1 MVERNTLLRYVLS
14 FLFVLLLPLAA
25 FFLIYNKYFAGIY
38 QSEVLRW
45 YGRDVDKIN
54 DEIAKH
60 VSFMQYAAGQFTNQ
74 KSMKKDDLAS
84 DYPGYAGI
92 TNTLSSI
99 VYPQDFFTT
108 LAFYSEAVPDTVFTN
123 LGTYATGYYKQYRL
137 EDGNWADVKTML
149 KTVKKGT
156 WLMPAQIRS
165 ADGKTSREVEY
176 LLPVPGTAG
185 NFALFSIPEHSLRD
199 LSPEYAGNTM
209 IMTAEGEQVYPYEP
223 RPPALMEQVAGFLG
237 SSDASGWINLN
248 NGVYL
253 FISPVKGTN
262 LVSAILLPKEQVLS
276 RVTAMQHCFLVI
288 FLLLLLLGGITV
300 FFMVFLNYRPIRRL
314 ANQAKEAVGG
324 GPCKIGDIEAVT
336 YAIESMSRNFL
347 HLKKE
352 AGREKDILSLVYGR
366 TAELE
371 ALEEGIGRLELSSKE
386 VCYRVVVLC
395 MKGSAERVDA
405 LALLVEYGGLACRV
419 AAMEYLHDSCY
430 LAVMNGDPEGKNL
443 RLQMKRL
450 VCMIEKETGAVACVA
465 AGECCESPKELPR
478 SFQQAMRFSSRGEG
492 VCFYEKDERNPSLFL
507 YPGLDLHTL
516 YCALKERNG
525 ERAALVTD
533 MLMDTA
539 RDYIGHP
546 FIAISICCEI
556 INNYLS
562 AFRDWKLSPEEM
574 VDVYS
579 MYSSFYSFTDV
590 ETLIDEAEK
599 IKEVGLRIMGNPDP
613 QEVSREIFTASVRSY
628 VDEKLDDPNFC
639 ISMVADEFRLSTS
652 NLSHRFKALT
662 GMKIS
667 DYINERKMAYA
678 RTLLL
683 DSELTVSRIALRL
696 GYTQSSNFIR
706 TFKAAA
712 GMTPNEYRS
721 GIKGGGR
728 LDWKAAGEGK
738 RADRKEQK
746 TDEN

>member
-1 MVERNTLLRYVLS
+1 MVERKTLLRYVLS

-25 FFLIYNKYFAGIY
+25 FFLIYNEYFAGVY
-38 QSEVLRW
+38 QNEVLRW
-45 YGRDVDKIN
+45 YGRDVDKLN

-74 KSMKKDDLAS
+74 KSMKKDGLAL

-92 TNTLSSI
+92 TNALSSI

-123 LGTYATGYYKQYRL
+123 LGTYATDYYKQYRL
-137 EDGNWADVKTML
+137 EDGSWADVKTML

-156 WLMPAQIRS
+156 WLIPAQIRS
-165 ADGKTSREVEY
+165 AGGKTSWEVEY

-223 RPPALMEQVAGFLG
+223 RPPALMEQVAGFFG
-237 SSDASGWINLN
+237 SSDASGWINLD

-262 LVSAILLPKEQVLS
+262 LVSAILLPKVQVLS
-276 RVTAMQHCFLVI
+276 RVTAMQRRFLAI

-314 ANQAKEAVGG
+314 VNQAKEAVGG
-324 GPCKIGDIEAVT
+324 GSCKIGDLETVT
-336 YAIESMSRNFL
+336 YAIESMSRSFL
-347 HLKKE
+347 NLKEE
-352 AGREKDILSLVYGR
+352 AGREKDILRLVYGR

-371 ALEEGIGRLELSSKE
+371 ALEEGIGRLGLSSKE
-386 VCYRVVVLC
+386 ACYRVVVLYV
-395 MKGSAERVDA
+395 KGSAEGVDA
-405 LALLVEYGGLACRV
+405 LTLLGEYGELACPV

-443 RLQMKRL
+443 RLQMNRL
-450 VCMIEKETGAVACVA
+450 LCMIEKETGAAACVA
-465 AGECCESPKELPR
+465 AGESCESPKELPR
-478 SFQQAMRFSSRGEG
+478 SFRQAMRLGSQGEG
-492 VCFYEKDERNPSLFL
+492 VRFFEKDARNPSLFL
-507 YPGLDLHTL
+507 YPSLDLHTL
-516 YCALKERNG
+516 HRALEEGNS

-533 MLMDTA
+533 MLLDTA
-539 RDYIGHP
+539 RGYTGHS
-546 FIAISICCEI
+546 FIAISICCEV

-562 AFRDWKLSPEEM
+562 TFRDWKLSPEEM

-590 ETLIDEAEK
+590 DTLIDEAEK
-599 IKEVGLRIMGNPDP
+599 IKEVGIRIMGTPDP
-613 QEVSREIFTASVRSY
+613 QEESRENFASSVMGY
-628 VDEKLDDPNFC
+628 VDERLDDPNFC
-639 ISMVADEFRLSTS
+639 INMVADEFRLSTS
-652 NLSHRFKALT
+652 SLSHRFKTLT
-662 GMKIS
+662 GMKLS
-667 DYINERKMAYA
+667 DYINERRMAYA

-683 DSELTVSRIALRL
+683 DSRLTVSRIAMRL

-721 GIKGGGR
+721 GLKGGAQTDR
-728 LDWKAAGEGK
+728 KAAGEGE
-738 RADRKEQK
+738 RVDRKRGEK
-746 TDEN
+746 